1 MPHSSALA
9 RQRQLIASAAARLMA
24 ESGLND
30 PNQAKRKA
38 ALGLGFPDATH
49 LPDNTEVEN
58 ELRLYQRLFQDE
70 EQSQRIQALRRIAFD
85 TMTALQDFNPYL
97 SGAVADGTAGRQA
110 EIDIQLFTD
119 SAKEVE
125 IFLLNQHIDYEHNTP
140 RSERAEAVLTL
151 LNDDVPINLVVYPR
165 NAERITLRT
174 RDGRVRPRLR
184 LTALD
189 RLLKEASDA
198 PPE

>member
-1 MPHSSALA
+1 MPHTSALA

-30 PNQAKRKA
+30 PDQAKRKA
-38 ALGLGFPDATH
+38 ALGLGFTDATN
-49 LPDNTEVEN
+49 LPDNTEVKS

-70 EQSQRIQALRRIAFD
+70 EQTQRIEVLRRIAFD
-85 TMTALQDFNPYL
+85 TMTALQAFNPYL

-125 IFLLNQHIDYEHNTP
+125 IFLLNQRIDYEHNTP

-151 LNDDVPINLVVYPR
+151 LNDDVPVNLIVYPR
-165 NAERITLRT
+165 NAERVTLRT

-184 LTALD
+184 LNALD
-189 RLLKEASDA
+189 RLLNEASDA
-198 PPE
+198 PSE